1 MTVSPPGKNPLV
13 SVVMPTYRRASML
26 GDVIGS
32 VLAQTFTD
40 WELLVV
46 DDNGEG
52 TVAQRDTEAVL
63 ARYGDDARILYVPHE
78 RNRGACA
85 ARNTGIIRARGTF
98 VAFLDDDDLWSAD
111 KLERQVACFAS
122 ASPDVALVYGG
133 WRHVFEDG
141 TVETFM
147 PDGSAHELPQ
157 LLKRNA
163 IGSTSLVMCRRS
175 ALLAIDGFDET
186 LPAMQDFD
194 LYIRLGM
201 QHAFSYV
208 DSVLMD
214 HRRHDSPRITTDPEV
229 VQRANERFHAKHRH
243 LFEADR
249 DVHQARL
256 RAYAYDML
264 RIGQFAKARRLYR
277 SAWHVDRR
285 SVRTLALGLLVHEPI
300 IEAYR
305 AMKRL
310 VRRSSRRTPTQR
322 SDRVH
327 DEHAS

>member
-1 MTVSPPGKNPLV
+1 MTAPTPGNALV
-13 SVVMPTYRRASML
+13 SVVVPTYRRAGML
-26 GDVIGS
+26 TEVIGS

-40 WELLVV
+40 WELFVV

-52 TVAQRDTEAVL
+52 SEAQKNTEAAVE
-63 ARYGDDARILYVPHE
+63 RYRNDARIRYIAHE

-85 ARNTGIIRARGTF
+85 ARNTGMLRARGTF
-98 VAFLDDDDLWSAD
+98 VAFLDDDDVWYPE
-111 KLERQVACFAS
+111 KLERQVACFGS
-122 ASPDVALVYGG
+122 ASPEVALVYGG

-141 TVETFM
+141 SAETFI
-147 PDGSAHELPQ
+147 PDGSAHRLPQ

-163 IGSTSLVMCRRS
+163 IGSTSLVVCRRS
-175 ALLAIDGFDET
+175 ALLAVDGFDET

-201 QHAFSYV
+201 RYPFSYV
-208 DSVLMD
+208 ESVLMD
-214 HRRHDSPRITTDPEV
+214 HRRHGSPRITTDPQV

-249 DVHQARL
+249 DVHQERL

-264 RIGQFAKARRLYR
+264 RIGQFAKARRLYW

-285 SVRTLALGLLVHEPI
+285 SLRTLALGLFVHEPI
-300 IEAYR
+300 VEAYR
-305 AMKRL
+305 VVKRL
-310 VRRSSRRTPTQR
+310 VRWTLRRHPSLPSGHAQ
-322 SDRVH
+322 
-327 DEHAS
+327 DEHGS